1 MQLLKLVSKQV
12 AIGTPLP
19 FNVRDESSG
28 LLLACGQIVRNA
40 MQLELLLAR
49 GMYADVEEI
58 KALAAGRKVVA
69 VAPTVF
75 ARWNR
80 LTWSLELLLKSV
92 TAEAGF
98 LAACEELCDE
108 LMALVDKDAD
118 VAIYQSIRQEAHH
131 FRTYGLTHTI
141 HVAALVQL
149 LAQRLGW
156 PQPQV
161 RSAVQAALTMN
172 LSIVDLQGRF
182 AVYGRLTQEQREELR
197 RHPDNAAAALR
208 AAGVSDEGWLAAV
221 SQHHEHVDGK
231 GYPLGLSE
239 VTELAKMLRLAD
251 VFLAKLS
258 RRESRPALDAKEA
271 ERQAYAELAG
281 SPLVVALIKEYGI
294 YPPGEIVCLA
304 SGEKGV
310 VIRRGATMQTPVVA
324 TLTDKKGMPAI
335 NTIKRDCS
343 QREYAITAVEADKNL
358 ASRLPLERCY
368 GLGF

>member
-12 AIGTPLP
+12 AIGAPLP
-19 FNVRDESSG
+19 FNVRDEAGG
-28 LLLACGQIVRNA
+28 LLLACGQILRSE

-58 KALAAGRKVVA
+58 KALAAGRQVVA
-69 VAPTVF
+69 SPPTVF

-92 TAEAGF
+92 TVEAGF
-98 LAACEELCDE
+98 LTACDEFLDE

-118 VAIYQSIRQEAHH
+118 IAIYQAIRQEGHH

-149 LAQRLGW
+149 LGQRLGW
-156 PQPQV
+156 PQAQV
-161 RSAVQAALTMN
+161 RSLVQAALTMN
-172 LSIVDLQGRF
+172 LSIIDLQGRY
-182 AVYGRLTQEQREELR
+182 AVHGRLTQEQRDELR
-197 RHPDNAAAALR
+197 RHPDEAVAALR
-208 AAGVSDEGWLAAV
+208 AAGVSDEFWLEAV
-221 SQHHEHVDGK
+221 GQHHEHVDGK

-239 VTELAKMLRLAD
+239 VAESAKLLRLAD

-271 ERQAYAELAG
+271 QRQAYAELPG

-294 YPPGEIVCLA
+294 YPPGELVCLA

-310 VIRRGATMQTPVVA
+310 VIRRGSTMQTPLVA
-324 TLTDKKGMPAI
+324 TLTDKKGLPAI
-335 NTIKRDCS
+335 NTMKRDCS
-343 QREYAITAVEADKNL
+343 QREYAISAVEVDKSL
-358 ASRLPLERCY
+358 ASRVPMERCY
-368 GLGF
+368 GLGV